1 MKKMQKLAAFARKN
15 AGRVVA
21 CSLLLA
27 ASASFGQETGGT
39 PTGVLESFDVATAG
53 TAIRTVMLT
62 VLGIIGTVYGASL
75 GYVFLRWVYR
85 KVVGALGK

>member
-1 MKKMQKLAAFARKN
+1 MMKKMGQLVRKYAACA
-15 AGRVVA
+15 VA
-21 CSLLLA
+21 FCLLLA
-27 ASASFGQETGGT
+27 ASASFGQETT
-39 PTGVLESFDVATAG
+39 PTGVLDTFDVATAG

>member
-1 MKKMQKLAAFARKN
+1 MMKKMGQWVQKYAARF
-15 AGRVVA
+15 VA
-21 CSLLLA
+21 CCLLLA
-27 ASASFGQETGGT
+27 ASASFGQETT
-39 PTGVLESFDVATAG
+39 PTGVLDTFDVSTAG

-85 KVVGALGK
+85 KVVGALGR